1 MAETPHQ
8 GPNSELTRMLMAA
21 AEGEPQA
28 AADLLP
34 LVYEELRRLA
44 QSRMASQPADHTLS
58 ATALVHEAYLRLVGT
73 EQPSR
78 PGGAWNGRRHFFAA
92 AGQAMRCILIDRAR
106 RYTRDRHGG
115 GLERRPL
122 LDGPPDET
130 RDALELIALDEAL
143 KRLESEDP
151 RKARIV
157 ELRYFA
163 GLSIEDTADT
173 LDLSPATV
181 KNEWMYAR
189 AWLHR
194 ALSGES

>member
-1 MAETPHQ
+1 MGETPKSTA
-8 GPNSELTRMLMAA
+8 NSELTRMLIAA
-21 AEGEPQA
+21 AEGQPQA

-44 QSRMASQPADHTLS
+44 QSRMAAQPADHTLS
-58 ATALVHEAYLRLVGT
+58 ATALVHEAYLRLVGSENPART
-73 EQPSR
+73 E
-78 PGGAWNGRRHFFAA
+78 GAWNGRRHFFAA

-106 RYTRDRHGG
+106 RYARDKHGG

-122 LDGPPDET
+122 LDGPPDES

-143 KRLESEDP
+143 KRLEAEDP
-151 RKARIV
+151 RKARVV

-163 GLSIEDTADT
+163 GLSIDDTADT
-173 LDLSPATV
+173 LQLSPATV
-181 KNEWMYAR
+181 KNEWLYAR

-194 ALSGES
+194 ALSGE